1 MCSSDLGIFL
11 LGNVPTILGA
21 NEWKNV
27 AIFGM
32 SIFDAFDFISGNI
45 LFMVTALGCAL
56 FVGFVLGDD
65 AKKELSPTPDSTFTK
80 IWFNYVKYVVPI
92 IIVAIF
98 VSNIN

>member
-1 MCSSDLGIFL
+1 M
-11 LGNVPTILGA
+11 
-21 NEWKNV
+21 
-27 AIFGM
+27 
-32 SIFDAFDFISGNI
+32 
-45 LFMVTALGCAL
+45 AL